1 MKNFREDVMLTHQSA
16 KQMQQEHPELMQWEL
31 KATVAI
37 SGFMLNILNTID
49 SFKQK
54 AR

>member
-16 KQMQQEHPELMQWEL
+16 KQMQQEHPELMPQEV

-37 SGFMLNILNTID
+37 SGILLNILNTID